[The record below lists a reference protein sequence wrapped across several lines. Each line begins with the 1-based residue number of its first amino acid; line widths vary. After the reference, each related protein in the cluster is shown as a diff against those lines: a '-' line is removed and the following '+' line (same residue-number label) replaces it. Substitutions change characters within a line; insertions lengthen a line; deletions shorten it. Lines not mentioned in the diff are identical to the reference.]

1 MDKSNEVSSYIETI
15 TLLLLGLLLFA
26 FPLFFLTATTDAF
39 ALPKQALLSS
49 VVLLG
54 SLLFG
59 VKMISDGKVRLR
71 KTPFDTPILLLLIAV
86 VASAFFSVNR
96 VDSVI
101 AATPFFFAA
110 ISFFLLVQFAKDQGS
125 YLFLSSALI
134 TGVVLAGLIR
144 ALSYF
149 SIYILPISQTRVQT
163 FTPLGLLLDHC
174 IYLLL
179 VLPLALLYVK
189 PIFASDG
196 QKVKTKTIAFA
207 TASII
212 IVISLSITI
221 YQLITNSSLF
231 TILPF
236 QTGFQTAFA
245 AISQDQTRALQGFL
259 LGSGFG
265 TYVTDFTRYKL
276 AAYNQN
282 LALWSF
288 TFFRSSSFVLE
299 LLATVGVLG
308 VGAFIFLLIRIL
320 GEIREI
326 GGKYKEGLG
335 LLLAFAVSFFLPF
348 SFTIQTLLFFLLGL
362 FAIQRGHNP
371 NSKYFDIELA
381 FVALRKSL
389 IPLQSHLVGEQRGPQ
404 SHEEKTWTKTLPV
417 TFFVI
422 ILLLVS
428 FLGFFC
434 VRYIASDVIF
444 QGSIIAASQNNALKT
459 YNDQTNAIRIFPHRD
474 GFYRVYSQTNLTI
487 ANSLATTLQNQEK
500 TNTANTDQTRQ
511 TITTLIQQSIDSAR
525 NATAISPQTMLNWQ
539 NLSSIYRS
547 LIGFGQNAQQFAIL
561 SQQQAINLDPSNPQ
575 QYLDLGG
582 IYYQLKQ
589 WDQSQN
595 QFQIAVSL
603 KPDLANAHYNLG
615 HALEQ
620 KGNLQDALAQYQAVK
635 TLVANDKAN
644 LERITKEIEVLVA
657 RIGEAQKNEEGKVG
671 TTTTNQPPLGIS
683 EPQTRLPK
691 QQNQIDIPAPQENK

>member
-1 MDKSNEVSSYIETI
+1 MNKSNEVSSYIETI
-15 TLLLLGLLLFA
+15 ALLLLGLLFFA
-26 FPLFFLTATTDAF
+26 FPLLFLPITTDAF
-39 ALPKQALLSS
+39 TLPKQALLTT
-49 VVLLG
+49 VVLLT

-59 VKMISDGKVRLR
+59 AKMISAGSVQIR
-71 KTPFDTPILLLLIAV
+71 KTPFDTPILLLMLAV
-86 VASAFFSVNR
+86 LASALFSVNR

-101 AATPFFFAA
+101 AAVPFFMSAVC
-110 ISFFLLVQFAKDQGS
+110 FFLLVQFNKDSGS
-125 YLFLSSALI
+125 FLFLSASL
-134 TGVVLAGLIR
+134 TAGATVAAIQR

-149 SIYILPISQTRVQT
+149 SIYVLPMPLTQVPT
-163 FTPLGLLLDHC
+163 FTPLGLLLDHS

-179 VLPLALLYVK
+179 VLPLASQ
-189 PIFASDG
+189 FARPEFKSR
-196 QKVKTKTIAFA
+196 TIAFA

-221 YQLITNSSLF
+221 YQLLSNSSLL

-245 AISQDQTRALQGFL
+245 AISQDQNRSLQGFL

-276 AAYNQN
+276 ATYNFN
-282 LALWSF
+282 PTLWSF

-308 VGAFIFLLIRIL
+308 LTAFFFLLVRVIR
-320 GEIREI
+320 EIREI
-326 GGKYKEGLG
+326 GEKQKDGLG
-335 LLLAFAVSFFLPF
+335 LLLAFAVAFFLPF
-348 SFTIQTLLFFLLGL
+348 SFTAQALLFFLLGL
-362 FAIQRGHNP
+362 FAIQRGGRP
-371 NSKYFDIELA
+371 SSRYFDIELA

-389 IPLQSHLVGEQRGPQ
+389 IPFSSQSP
-404 SHEEKTWTKTLPV
+404 LPV

-428 FLGFFC
+428 FLGFFS

-444 QGSIIAASQNNALKT
+444 QGSIVAASQNNALKT
-459 YNDQTNAIRIFPHRD
+459 YNDQINAIRIFPYRD

-487 ANSLATTLQNQEK
+487 ANSLASTLQNQEK

-525 NATAISPQTMLNWQ
+525 NATTLAPQTMLNWQ

-547 LIGFGQNAQQFAIL
+547 LIGFGQNAQQFAVL

-589 WDQSQN
+589 WDLAQN

-620 KGNLQDALAQYQAVK
+620 KGNLQDALAQYQAVS
-635 TLVANDKAN
+635 TLVANDKTN
-644 LERITKEIEVLVA
+644 LERITKEIDVLQA
-657 RIGEAQKNEEGKVG
+657 KIGEAQKQEEGKPG
-671 TTTTNQPPLGIS
+671 PTTTNQPPLGIS
-683 EPQTRLPK
+683 EPQTQLP
-691 QQNQIDIPAPQENK
+691 QQKPQVEILGPTATP